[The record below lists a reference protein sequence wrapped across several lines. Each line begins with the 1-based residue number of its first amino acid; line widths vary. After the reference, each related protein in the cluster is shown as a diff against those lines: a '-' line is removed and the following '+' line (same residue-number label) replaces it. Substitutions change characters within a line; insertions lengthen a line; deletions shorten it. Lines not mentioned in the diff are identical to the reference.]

1 MSDPIQGKTGTP
13 GFAGAIVD
21 LMRALQSSFAP
32 KGITQRG
39 PYLNN
44 AIDSQVPTAPSSPPQ
59 MIHNPQPPGGLGNQS
74 PGLGNSF

>member
-1 MSDPIQGKTGTP
+1 MADPVQIKSGTP

-32 KGITQRG
+32 RSVVNRG
-39 PYLNN
+39 AVLNN
-44 AIDSQVPTAPSSPPQ
+44 AIDGQVPTAPSSPPPA
-59 MIHNPQPPGGLGNQS
+59 NAAPAPRTSLGNQS